1 MEQDVWRRA
10 GELFHA
16 ALERPEA
23 ARAAFLDAAC
33 AGDAGLRQQ
42 VEGLLR
48 QDGQAGSFLELPAM
62 SAAVVPAVRGSLA
75 GRQLGSYHLVSLLG
89 AGGMGEVYR
98 AHDDKLGRDVAIKV
112 LPPEFATDPGRV
124 ARFRREARALA
135 ALNHPNIATI
145 HGLEETADQHCLVLE
160 LVEGETPKGP
170 LPLAAALDVA
180 GQVAEALQAAH
191 GHGIVHRDLKPANLK
206 VTPEGR
212 VKVLDFGLAKALWGS
227 DGPLPA
233 TLAPSAVC
241 AGPLLGDVVGTP
253 GYMSPEQARGAEVDQ
268 RTDIWAFGCL
278 LYELLTGRRAFGG
291 PSSPGA
297 AVAARDDDEPDWQAL
312 PAGTPARI
320 RGLLRQCL
328 ERDASRR
335 PHRISDALSAI
346 REARTERRMKWPLGA
361 AAALIVV
368 AAVTLAVFVGGPRR
382 PSPATSHFALT
393 MPGATVLG
401 VSTSSKLAVGADG
414 LGLVYLGRSGGR
426 SQLYWHDLH
435 GQDGWPLPGTED
447 GDTPLLSPDGQW
459 LGFFREDTLLK
470 LPLRGGRVAGG
481 ATVEEV
487 GRAASFRGRRGAAW
501 SGDGTIVYGTLGDGL
516 WQVASAGAQAR
527 QLTRPDRAKNEG
539 DHRWPSFLP
548 GGREVL
554 FTVSDLSARPERGAI
569 AILSLDTGRVAKVLN
584 GYTFARYLRGGYLVA
599 GRNGILHAVA
609 FDPKTMKPSGTAL
622 PVLAD
627 VYDGSTGYHG
637 FDVAGDGT
645 VVYARDSNDLP
656 RNTMVWVSRSGDV
669 EQAVPERRGY
679 HAVSFA
685 LSPDGNRVAATIDDS
700 GRTNIWI
707 LDVRDQ
713 RSLELRLDA
722 DCHAPTWSP
731 KGDRLAFTS
740 TLEGP
745 SNLFVMTANGETA
758 PVRLGPPSSLL
769 QRPTSWSPDGRF
781 LAYEVQ
787 TRERLLE
794 TRILPVDGGGQP
806 WQWEPEGTE
815 VCGPAF
821 SPDGRALAYQARES
835 GRWEVWAR
843 PFPGPGAKLPVSGRD
858 GGLTPEWVGD
868 EIYYVERPGDTRIVS
883 RRVESTAPLRLAPAR
898 RVAFALPFQL
908 SNDPHF
914 VFRPFAVE
922 PGGRRVLVVQPE
934 ERAPLSALHVIGS
947 WPVEVRATLRRGR

>member
-1 MEQDVWRRA
+1 VEQDSWRRA
-10 GELFHA
+10 GEIFHA
-16 ALERPEA
+16 ALERPQA

-33 AGDAGLRQQ
+33 AGDAGLRRQ
-42 VEGLLR
+42 VEVLLR
-48 QDGQAGSFLELPAM
+48 QDAQAGSFLEHPVVAGPA
-62 SAAVVPAVRGSLA
+62 AVPAVRGSLG
-75 GRQLGSYHLVSLLG
+75 GRQLGSYHLISLLG

-98 AHDDKLGRDVAIKV
+98 AHDDKLGRDVAVKV
-112 LPPEFATDPGRV
+112 LPPEFASDPGRV
-124 ARFRREARALA
+124 ARLRREARALA

-145 HGLEETADQHCLVLE
+145 HGLEETADHHCLVLE
-160 LVEGETPKGP
+160 LVEGDTPKGP

-212 VKVLDFGLAKALWGS
+212 VKVLDFGLAKALGES
-227 DGPLPA
+227 DGTLP
-233 TLAPSAVC
+233 
-241 AGPLLGDVVGTP
+241 GDVVGTP

-278 LYELLTGRRAFGG
+278 LFELLTGRRAFAG
-291 PSSPGA
+291 SSPPGA
-297 AVAARDDDEPDWQAL
+297 TVAAAHGEPDWEAL
-312 PAGTPARI
+312 PARTPARV

-335 PHRISDALSAI
+335 LQRISEALSAI
-346 REARTERRMKWPLGA
+346 REARTGRRMMWPMA
-361 AAALIVV
+361 AAAVLIVIASV
-368 AAVTLAVFVGGPRR
+368 AVATVVGGLRR
-382 PSPATSHFALT
+382 PSPAPSHFALT
-393 MPGATVLG
+393 MPGPTVLG
-401 VSTSSKLAVGADG
+401 VSPSSKLAVSADG
-414 LGLVYLGRSGGR
+414 LGVVYLGRSGER

-435 GQDGWPLPGTED
+435 GQDGWPLAGTEG

-459 LGFFREDTLLK
+459 LVFFREDALLK

-481 ATVEEV
+481 AIEV
-487 GRAASFRGRRGAAW
+487 TRAASFRGRRGAAW
-501 SGDGTIVYGTLGDGL
+501 SGDGTIVYGALDDGL
-516 WQVASAGAQAR
+516 WQVASAGGQAR
-527 QLTRPDRAKNEG
+527 QLTRADRAKHEG

-554 FTVSDLSARPERGAI
+554 FTVSDLSGWPERGAI
-569 AILSLDTGRVAKVLN
+569 AVLSLDTGRVARVLN
-584 GYTFARYLRGGYLVA
+584 GYAFARYLRGGHLVA
-599 GRNGILHAVA
+599 GRNGSLHAVA
-609 FDPKTMKPSGTAL
+609 FDPKTMKPSGSAL

-627 VYDGSTGYHG
+627 VVDASTGYYC

-645 VVYARDSNDLP
+645 GVYASASHDLSG
-656 RNTMVWVSRSGDV
+656 NTMVWVSRSGDV
-669 EQAVPERRGY
+669 EPAVPDRRAY
-679 HAVSFA
+679 QPVNFA
-685 LSPDGNRVAATIDDS
+685 LSPDGDRVAATVDDDA
-700 GRTNIWI
+700 GRANIWI
-707 LDVRDQ
+707 LDVRDR
-713 RSLELRLDA
+713 RSRQLRLDA

-731 KGDRLAFTS
+731 RGDRLAFAS

-745 SNLFVMTANGETA
+745 PNLYVMPAAGGTA
-758 PVRLGPPSSLL
+758 PVRLGLPSSLL
-769 QRPTSWSPDGRF
+769 QRPASWSPDGRF

-794 TRILPVDGGGQP
+794 TRILPLDGGRQP
-806 WQWEPEGTE
+806 WRWEPEGTD

-835 GRWEVWAR
+835 GTWRVWAR
-843 PFPGPGAKLPVSGRD
+843 PFPGPGPKLPVSGGD
-858 GGLTPEWVGD
+858 GGLTPAWEGD
-868 EIYYVERPGDTRIVS
+868 EIYYVERPGDTRIMS

-898 RVAFALPFQL
+898 RVAFALPFPL

-934 ERAPLSALHVIGS
+934 GRAPLNALHVIGG
-947 WPVEVRATLRRGR
+947 WPEEVRATLRRGR